1 MANITF
7 KTYVAA
13 NATPQFKFASRAD
26 TTGTSDGDTF
36 TAPSGWTATTIG
48 GGEVVITKNTSESTA
63 GGKTYTFN
71 GIGWGSTAIAFPK
84 QTVTRLTDTD
94 QFMNPYL
101 EYTPSIE
108 THVNDLTGKDCLIF
122 KFENDYVGLRSTET
136 IKLIKGKTYTL
147 ASNMVD
153 LDCDLLSGTTLTAGD
168 LLGTYDFTFTGGS
181 GTFEVVNFNKLNEDG
196 DLDWSDDFVKKTM
209 LSSKHKIDSSSYDKY
224 NSNPIYNKRS
234 HYIQLDNNFKF
245 HGVGDFAG
253 YTKLQNFQG
262 PSGYTFEAIDLKYV
276 FAGYKPARNPLVRN
290 ADFSAVT
297 SMEGFLSGAT
307 NYVDAINFPTAL
319 NSASS
324 SITNMSYM
332 LEYVNDLKGISNGI
346 SGWNTANVTSME
358 GLLEGSS
365 ISSRYIGSWNVSKVT
380 NFKAFLKNN
389 REWNASVRGFRNKGS
404 KGLGVSVASS
414 ITMESFFENSIY
426 NQEIGPWKLDK
437 VHNVNKMFKNSAYT
451 GKTWNFG
458 IIGEDNLVTTVT
470 ADAMWEG
477 TIWNP
482 DAGGKAGAGN
492 WFKYPSGTGKVTSIK
507 NIFKD
512 SEFGPL
518 SGGGSH
524 YINSWNT
531 ESVTD
536 MEGAFQ
542 NSPFNG
548 QLKKWDVG
556 EVLTMKSMFEDA
568 EFNQHIRNWQPA
580 KVATLENF
588 AKNADFNQPIA
599 SWNSSLAGTLKNA
612 DGAFSGAESA
622 FNQNIAGW
630 NGVLQGAKAGE
641 GHHTIFDGNAVVDES
656 SKPAVVKTAE
666 AEFQEDTGDTGD
678 TGGDGDSGV
687 YVEPVGNSGDPVIDG
702 NNHEGN
708 QEGTTTWLKRPTIS
722 WTHSG
727 LYDGVDG
734 FTISIVDSD
743 NNPVDSES
751 TPFWQ
756 EYYTLTIDLS
766 AGNYTAKI
774 KAVDSDGNSSE
785 STDFSFDVSDSA
797 PTEIPVITKGTAMW
811 VSGGNKTAD
820 FSPVF
825 VLSGANSEYED
836 TYALSFDD
844 GPYSTEYNQNN
855 ADDIRPTFST
865 LGEHTIKVKLKRG
878 SNLGLVVGTIT
889 FDIVYDADTIAVYNN
904 GSEQNISDLATGSHT
919 WNVGTSCDS
928 GSRSHSE
935 THSSFGKMAIVY
947 DFSQNGINFNQGTE
961 QFALD
966 SIPIF
971 AFNEHANSSVAL
983 ADAIIPLNS
992 NISLTSVERNE
1003 NCLNDGYTPGGKL
1016 TKIVFNIT
1024 S

>member
-1 MANITF
+1 MATITF

-13 NATPQFKFASRAD
+13 NATPQFIFASRAD
-26 TTGTSDGDTF
+26 TPGTSDDDTF

-48 GGEVVITKNTSESTA
+48 SGVVITKSAPESTA
-63 GGKTYTFN
+63 EGKEYAFTD
-71 GIGWGSTAIAFPK
+71 IGWNGTEIAFPK

-108 THVNDLTGKDCLIF
+108 THVNDLPGKDCLIF

-147 ASNMVD
+147 ASNTVS
-153 LDCDLLSGTTLTAGD
+153 LDCELLSGTTLTAGD

-234 HYIQLDNNFKF
+234 TNIQLDNNFKF

-262 PSGYTFEAIDLKYV
+262 PANYTFEAIDLKYV

-332 LEYVNDLKGISNGI
+332 LEYVNDLKGKSTGI
-346 SGWNTANVTSME
+346 SGWNTENVTSME

-389 REWNASVRGFRNKGS
+389 REWNASVRGFKDRGS
-404 KGLGVSVASS
+404 RGLGVSVASS

-426 NQEIGPWKLDK
+426 NQEIGSWKLDK

-451 GKTWNFG
+451 GKTWGFG
-458 IIGEDNLVTTVT
+458 LIGEDNLVATVT

-482 DAGGKAGAGN
+482 NAGGKAGAGN
-492 WFKYPSGTGKVTSIK
+492 WFKYEDTTGKVTSIK

-512 SEFGPL
+512 SAFGPL
-518 SGGGSH
+518 SGGNSH

-622 FNQNIAGW
+622 FNQKITGW
-630 NGVLQGAKAGE
+630 DGVLQGAKLGE
-641 GHHTIFDGNAVVDES
+641 GHHTIFDGNGVIDES
-656 SKPAVVKTAE
+656 KKPAVVKTAE
-666 AEFQEDTGDTGD
+666 AEFQEDTGDTG
-678 TGGDGDSGV
+678 GDGDSSV
-687 YVEPVGNSGDPVIDG
+687 YVAPVDGDFNIDG
-702 NNHEGN
+702 NDHEGN
-708 QEGTTTWLKRPTIS
+708 EEGTTTWLNRPTIS

-727 LYDGVDG
+727 LYTEVDG
-734 FTISIVDSD
+734 FTISIVDSGD
-743 NNPVDSES
+743 TEVDFES
-751 TPFWQ
+751 NPFWQ
-756 EYYTLTIDLS
+756 EYYQLTIDLS
-766 AGNYTAKI
+766 AGSYTAKV
-774 KAVDSDGNSSE
+774 KAVDSSGNSSA
-785 STDFSFDVSDSA
+785 STDFSFEVSDSA
-797 PTEIPVITKGTAMW
+797 PSETPVITKGTAMW
-811 VSGGNKTAD
+811 VSGSDKTAD

-825 VLSGANSEYED
+825 VLEGANSEYED
-836 TYALSFDD
+836 TYALSFDN
-844 GPYSTEYNQNN
+844 GATYSVEYNQEN
-855 ADDIRPTFST
+855 ADEVRPTFST
-865 LGEHTIKVKLKRG
+865 LGSHTIKVKLKRG
-878 SNLGLVVGTIT
+878 SNLGSETGTIT
-889 FDIVYDADTIAVYNN
+889 FDIVYDADTIGVYNG
-904 GSEQNISDLATGSHT
+904 GSEQDISGLEAGEHT
-919 WNVGTSCDS
+919 WNVGTACGTGSSNYATTYSSS
-928 GSRSHSE
+928 G
-935 THSSFGKMAIVY
+935 KVQIVY
-947 DFSQNGINFNQGTE
+947 TTSNSIAWDQSTP
-961 QFALD
+961 QFKLN
-966 SIPIF
+966 STPIF
-971 AFNEHANSSVAL
+971 KFNEHANSSVAL
-983 ADAIIPLNS
+983 EEAIIPLNS
-992 NISLTSVERNE
+992 KISITSATRNE
-1003 NCLNDGYTPGGKL
+1003 TCLNMDPNGTPYTPGGKL
-1016 TKIVFNIT
+1016 TQLVFNIA